1 MSKLYLWFEFVAIF
15 FIMPLLYFFE
25 LIPIH
30 KAIPLVLV
38 FLYCLAV
45 MYSRKNISRRI
56 FRIKSYLSLKEVA
69 IKSFFLL
76 VVSSLWV
83 YIFREDVFFHLPLN
97 NFWIWVFVVL
107 TYPIWSAFT
116 QEFIFRFFFYQRYRI
131 LFDSILLMIFVN
143 ALCFAMAHIIFR
155 NWVALVFTFVGSIV
169 FSLTYIRSKSL
180 NVVFIEHSLYGN
192 IFFTNGFGIFFYLPL

>member
-1 MSKLYLWFEFVAIF
+1 MSKLYLWSEFVAIF

-38 FLYCLAV
+38 FIYCFVV
-45 MYSRKNISRRI
+45 MYNRKNISRRI
-56 FRIKSYLSLKEVA
+56 FRIKSFLSLKEVA
-69 IKSFFLL
+69 FKSLFLL
-76 VVSSLWV
+76 VISSLWV

-97 NFWIWVFVVL
+97 NFWFWILIIL

-116 QEFIFRFFFYQRYRI
+116 QEFIYRFFFYQRYRI
-131 LFDSILLMIFVN
+131 LFDSILVMIFVN
-143 ALCFAMAHIIFR
+143 ALCFSMAHIIFR

-180 NVVFIEHSLYGN
+180 NVVFIEHSIYGN

>member
-1 MSKLYLWFEFVAIF
+1 MSKLYLWSEFVAIF
-15 FIMPLLYFFE
+15 FVVPLLYFFE

-30 KAIPLVLV
+30 KSIPLVVV
-38 FLYCLAV
+38 FIYCLVV
-45 MYSRKNISRRI
+45 MYNKKNISRRI
-56 FRIKSYLSLKEVA
+56 FRIKSFLSLKEVA
-69 IKSFFLL
+69 VKSLFLL
-76 VVSSLWV
+76 VISSLWV

-97 NFWIWVFVVL
+97 NFWFWIFLVL

-116 QEFIFRFFFYQRYRI
+116 QEFIYRFFFYQRYRI
-131 LFDSILLMIFVN
+131 LFDSILVMIFVN
-143 ALCFAMAHIIFR
+143 ALCFSMAHIIFR

-180 NVVFIEHSLYGN
+180 NVVFIEHSIYGN

>member
-1 MSKLYLWFEFVAIF
+1 MSKLYLWSEFVAIF

-38 FLYCLAV
+38 FFYCLAV
-45 MYSRKNISRRI
+45 MYNRKNISRKI
-56 FRIKSYLSLKEVA
+56 FRIKSYCSLKEVA
-69 IKSFFLL
+69 MKSLFLL

-97 NFWIWVFVVL
+97 NFWIWVFIIFS
-107 TYPIWSAFT
+107 YPIWSAFT

-131 LFDSILLMIFVN
+131 LFDSILVMIFVN

-180 NVVFIEHSLYGN
+180 NVVFIEHSIYGN

>member
-1 MSKLYLWFEFVAIF
+1 MSKLYLWSEFVAIF

-38 FLYCLAV
+38 FIYCFVV
-45 MYSRKNISRRI
+45 MYNRKNISRRI
-56 FRIKSYLSLKEVA
+56 FRIKSFLSLKEVA
-69 IKSFFLL
+69 YKSLFLL
-76 VVSSLWV
+76 VISSLWV

-97 NFWIWVFVVL
+97 NFWFWVFIVL

-116 QEFIFRFFFYQRYRI
+116 QEFIYRFFFYQRYRI

-143 ALCFAMAHIIFR
+143 ALCFSMAHIIFR

-180 NVVFIEHSLYGN
+180 NVVFIEHSIYGN